1 MHGGGGEPAQRR
13 LLIMRSVLHRVARRL
28 AGEEGFTLTELLMA
42 TVLGLFVVGMATMIF
57 TAAVRSQPGLT
68 TRDDQIYQAR
78 VTAERLVREFRKPDG
93 TSPTPAAPVV
103 KGLSSASVFSYLG
116 GAGGSNYVTA
126 TFEFPG
132 QHGGTGIK
140 VSDGAALRNVPT
152 SYVPTS

>member
-78 VTAERLVREFRKPDG
+78 VTAERLVREFRQG
-93 TSPTPAAPVV
+93 RAVYTSTASQLFSSLAFRTPAVAP
-103 KGLSSASVFSYLG
+103 GPPAAT
-116 GAGGSNYVTA
+116 AG
-126 TFEFPG
+126 
-132 QHGGTGIK
+132 
-140 VSDGAALRNVPT
+140 
-152 SYVPTS
+152 

>member
-1 MHGGGGEPAQRR
+1 VTYTCTASGSSTTCTR
-13 LLIMRSVLHRVARRL
+13 
-28 AGEEGFTLTELLMA
+28 TEA
-42 TVLGLFVVGMATMIF
+42 
-57 TAAVRSQPGLT
+57 
-68 TRDDQIYQAR
+68 
-78 VTAERLVREFRKPDG
+78 KPDG